1 VRRSILLS
9 LLGAVCLL
17 VVGVGAGGVA
27 LAGAAPVPTKTIT
40 ITGTACP
47 GGSEFCFKVAAV
59 TVKPG
64 TKVVWKNS
72 SIAPHT
78 VTRCD
83 VADCMLNGGTGKD
96 PKLASAT
103 INPGKSYVFTF
114 HKTGTYRYF
123 CKFHGYM
130 VMHGTITV
138 K

>member
-1 VRRSILLS
+1 MRRSILLP
-9 LLGAVCLL
+9 LLGAICLL
-17 VVGVGAGGVA
+17 VVGVGVGGGA
-27 LAGAAPVPTKTIT
+27 LAGAAPVPTKSIT

-47 GGSEFCFKVAAV
+47 GGSEYCFKPATL

-78 VTRCD
+78 VTRCT
-83 VADCMLNGGTGKD
+83 VAACKVNGGTGKD

-103 INPGKSYVFTF
+103 INPGKTYTFTF
-114 HKTGTYRYF
+114 HKTGTSRYF
-123 CKFHGYM
+123 CQVHGYAI
-130 VMHGTITV
+130 MHGTITV